1 MLMVSPVANAAS
13 ITPVMPFT
21 NASGATEDAWMV
33 RGVSEALGAA
43 VPLSGSGS
51 ATGAS
56 PGTNKKAC

>member
-1 MLMVSPVANAAS
+1 VP
-13 ITPVMPFT
+13 T
-21 NASGATEDAWMV
+21 GG
-33 RGVSEALGAA
+33 GVSEALGAA